1 MNQQIENID
10 YKWLTEPTGDPFAD
24 AGGYALKEFAKRYPE
39 KNILELIEEVTKIYV
54 YRWEAKINP
63 FFLNS
68 KVTQPAF
75 KAERK
80 VEETMKYFRELIEGK
95 TSVGTGY
102 CRITGRK
109 SQLYTG
115 GRDNSIL
122 SGSGTFVNFHHTF
135 EAGIMLSKEILI
147 RFHFVPLACILLQ
160 GKVALIHS
168 NDNWL
173 TEFFAAENC
182 SKNLSD
188 VAMNSSTG
196 ILKSGCKV
204 PTTAI
209 FRFIDDV
216 VETSRSENEIRNF
229 SLTLYHFTNFGAS
242 PEVQIYTLPSE
253 VFAFYFF
260 TRSEK
265 IKETWECFVR
275 NYYRS
280 SEFKGARYNEDTRQM
295 DFSRK
300 NEVEN
305 IGREV
310 YQNWSNVVYNW
321 LLEGRSILSLMRV
334 WCENH
339 VFNLKI
345 VEVYLTKVRHM
356 KQEAQKKI
364 LELANLMVQFE
375 GEHKIG
381 KCIQDIKNAKSSSG
395 LTRIL
400 INKVLA
406 KNLEMKH
413 PAVLT
418 VQECCEYLFPEGVF
432 WRDVR
437 DLFLIGI
444 YQKLHEKGIY
454 LNAEETKVE
463 EEEIFEDINK

>member
-80 VEETMKYFRELIEGK
+80 VDETMKYFRELMDGK
-95 TSVGTGY
+95 TSIGTGY

-109 SQLYTG
+109 TQLFIA

-135 EAGIMLSKEILI
+135 EAGIMVSKEMLV

-160 GKVALIHS
+160 GRIALIHS
-168 NDNWL
+168 NDNRL

-182 SKNLSD
+182 SKNLQD
-188 VAMNSSTG
+188 VAMNVSDG
-196 ILKSGCKV
+196 ILKSTYKA
-204 PTTAI
+204 PATAL
-209 FRFIDDV
+209 FRFIDEAV
-216 VETSRSENEIRNF
+216 KTSRYENEIRNF

-242 PEVQIYTLPSE
+242 PEVQIYALPSE

-260 TRSEK
+260 TRNERV
-265 IKETWECFVR
+265 KETWERFVG

-280 SEFKGARYNEDTRQM
+280 SEFKGAKYNEMTRQF
-295 DFSRK
+295 DISKK

-305 IGREV
+305 IGQEV

-321 LLEGRSILSLMRV
+321 LLEGRSILPLMRA
-334 WCENH
+334 WCEEH
-339 VFNLKI
+339 AFNLKI
-345 VEVYLTKVRHM
+345 VELYLTKVRHM

-364 LELANLMVQFE
+364 LELAEFMVEFE

-381 KCIQDIKNAKSSSG
+381 KCIQEIKNAKSSSG
-395 LTRIL
+395 LTRLL

-406 KNLEMKH
+406 KNLEMKNST
-413 PAVLT
+413 VLT

-454 LNAEETKVE
+454 LNAAETVVE
-463 EEEIFEDINK
+463 DESLD

>member
-1 MNQQIENID
+1 MNQLIENID

-24 AGGYALKEFAKRYPE
+24 AGGYALKEFTKRYPE

-54 YRWEAKINP
+54 YQWEAKINT

-80 VEETMKYFRELIEGK
+80 VDETMKYFRELMDGK
-95 TSVGTGY
+95 ASVGIGY
-102 CRITGRK
+102 CRITGRET
-109 SQLYTG
+109 QLFIA

-135 EAGIMLSKEILI
+135 EAGIMVSKEMLV

-160 GKVALIHS
+160 GRIALIHS
-168 NDNWL
+168 NDTHL

-182 SKNLSD
+182 SKNLQD
-188 VAMNSSTG
+188 VAMNVSDG
-196 ILKSGCKV
+196 ILKSTCKA
-204 PTTAI
+204 PATAL
-209 FRFIDDV
+209 FRFIDEAV
-216 VETSRSENEIRNF
+216 KTSRYENEIRNF

-242 PEVQIYTLPSE
+242 PEVQIYALPSE

-260 TRSEK
+260 TRNEK
-265 IKETWECFVR
+265 VKETWERFVG

-280 SEFKGARYNEDTRQM
+280 SEFKGAKYNDTTRQF

-305 IGREV
+305 IGQEV
-310 YQNWSNVVYNW
+310 YQNWSNVVYNG
-321 LLEGRSILSLMRV
+321 LLEGRSILPLMRT
-334 WCENH
+334 WCEEH
-339 VFNLKI
+339 AFDLKI
-345 VEVYLTKVRHM
+345 VELYLTKVRHM

-364 LELANLMVQFE
+364 LELAELMVEFE

-381 KCIQDIKNAKSSSG
+381 KCIQEIKNAKSSSG
-395 LTRIL
+395 LTRLL

-406 KNLEMKH
+406 KNLEMKN
-413 PAVLT
+413 PTILT

-444 YQKLHEKGIY
+444 YQKLHENGIY
-454 LNAEETKVE
+454 LNAAETV
-463 EEEIFEDINK
+463 IEDESLD